1 MLFLLGEALEPF
13 FGPFRLFASR
23 LFLIVSGTLVSFLLT
38 FLLIPRAFAW
48 LPSDRGRSF
57 AVDGQVAK
65 GKPTGAGVVFISVFA
80 VIAVLVVPWGWRHLA
95 VVALAFAAML
105 TGYLDDRSEKP
116 WSEYLKGVLDLV
128 ISLGAA
134 LLLYVGPQHTFWLPF
149 TTAPIDVSI
158 YVFVPV
164 ATLLIWVSINSTN
177 CTDGVDGLSSTLV
190 LLALV
195 SLGAFLYLVVGVTEI
210 SEYFLLP
217 FYPESASWAI
227 MLFTLVGSLAGY
239 LWYNAHPSVVL
250 MGDAGSRA
258 LGFMIGVAIIL
269 TGNPFMIL
277 LSSTVILVNGGT
289 GLLKVAL
296 LRFARIRIFHT
307 IRFPLHDHFRHTQN
321 WSNSQVL
328 IRFALIQILIVILLF
343 GLFIKVR

>member
-1 MLFLLGEALEPF
+1 MLFLFGQALESL
-13 FGPFRLFASR
+13 FGPFRLFSSH
-23 LFLIVSGTLVSFLLT
+23 LFLIMGGTLVSFLLT
-38 FLLIPRAFAW
+38 FLLIPRAFSW
-48 LPSDRGRSF
+48 LPSDRGRTF
-57 AVDGQVAK
+57 AVDGHVAK
-65 GKPTGAGVVFISVFA
+65 GKPTGAGIVFITVFA
-80 VIAVLVVPWGWRHLA
+80 VIAVFFVPWGWRQLA
-95 VVALAFAAML
+95 ILGLAYAAML
-105 TGYLDDRSEKP
+105 TGYLDDRSEAP
-116 WSEYLKGVLDLV
+116 WSEYLKGILDLV
-128 ISLGAA
+128 ISLAA
-134 LLLYVGPQHTFWLPF
+134 AFLLYGSQHIFWLPF
-149 TTAPIDVSI
+149 TTAQIAVSVYI
-158 YVFVPV
+158 FVPV

-190 LLALV
+190 LLALL
-195 SLGAFLYLVVGVTEI
+195 SLGAFLYLIVGDIEV
-210 SEYFLLP
+210 SAYLLLP
-217 FYPESASWAI
+217 FYAESASWAI

-296 LRFARIRIFHT
+296 LRFARVRILHN
-307 IRFPLHDHFRHTQN
+307 IRFPLHDHFRHTRN

-343 GLFIKVR
+343 GIFMKVR